1 MKKIDSIIKMK
12 QYILCYLACILGI
25 TMAANKTLPVNNDL
39 LDNGDDESFYTVDV
53 LLLADGAL
61 MAKHG

>member
-1 MKKIDSIIKMK
+1 
-12 QYILCYLACILGI
+12 
-25 TMAANKTLPVNNDL
+25 MAANKTLPVNNDL

-61 MAKHG
+61 MAKNG

>member
-1 MKKIDSIIKMK
+1 MK
-12 QYILCYLACILGI
+12 QYILCYLACILDI